1 MIQEPVHAPLEAGQ
15 LVEQVGFDRLHRE
28 QRHQTH
34 QRAHLQ
40 LLDVAI
46 RKVQDVVEEL
56 VFIIPERYSH
66 AADVVQRFRDIQE
79 VFKELAGEI
88 LVDGVFSSELEGDG
102 KHVQAIHA
110 HPSRPICL
118 AEVAT
123 GRFRTD
129 MRVELEND
137 GPVTLVIDV

>member
-1 MIQEPVHAPLEAGQ
+1 MIQKPVHAAFEAGQ

-28 QRHQTH
+28 QRHQTD

-66 AADVVQRFRDIQE
+66 AADVVQRFRDIQKM
-79 VFKELAGEI
+79 FKELAGEI
-88 LVDGVFSSELEGDG
+88 LVNGVFSSQLE
-102 KHVQAIHA
+102 
-110 HPSRPICL
+110 
-118 AEVAT
+118 
-123 GRFRTD
+123 
-129 MRVELEND
+129 
-137 GPVTLVIDV
+137 